1 MPHRYDW
8 IVVGAGIIGTLTAW
22 RLCQAHL
29 RVALVDAGPPG
40 QKASGAAAGILSPSA
55 EVLAPGAMAT
65 LARASLLRYPDTVA
79 ELVDDAGMDVAYEM
93 TGVVQTAWT
102 DEEVTELRTRW
113 AWQRDWGLR
122 WVEGTDAEKLTSRD
136 WPVRAAIV
144 AENEGQ
150 VHPPQLVAAA
160 VRAGAHRGVAR
171 FFGKPARLV
180 VEGCRA
186 VGVSLP
192 DETLWADGGI
202 IVATGAWSGLLFQDL
217 GLQLPVEP
225 VRGQIASFTVEV
237 PWLRRILFHGHT
249 YAVPKRD
256 GRLVIG
262 ATEDAVGFDDRVT
275 AAGLTR
281 LSRILENLHL
291 PLDELHLERVWAG
304 LRPRS
309 ADGLPVLGP
318 WPGYAGLYLATGHF
332 RNGVLL
338 APITAEVVTDWVL
351 GRKSAV
357 DLGPFDPG
365 RFATLP

>member
-8 IVVGAGIIGTLTAW
+8 IVVGAGIIGSLTAW
-22 RLCQAHL
+22 RLGQGRA

-55 EVLAPGAMAT
+55 EALEPGPLAD

-79 ELVDDAGMDVAYEM
+79 AVVDDAVMDVGYER
-93 TGVVQTAWT
+93 TGVVQSAWT
-102 DEEVTELRTRW
+102 DDEVAALRARW
-113 AWQRDWGLR
+113 DWQRDWGVR
-122 WVEGTDAEKLTSRD
+122 WLDGAEAERLMPER
-136 WPVRAAIV
+136 WPVQAALL
-144 AENEGQ
+144 AEDEGQ

-160 VRAGAHRGVAR
+160 VRAGARRGVGQ
-171 FFGKPARLV
+171 FFGQPARLL
-180 VEGCRA
+180 VEGTRA

-192 DETLWADGGI
+192 DATLWAEGGV
-202 IVATGAWSGLLFQDL
+202 IVAAGAWSGLLLQEV
-217 GLQLPVEP
+217 GLQLPVVP
-225 VRGQIASFTVEV
+225 IRGQIASFTVDA
-237 PWLRRILFHGHT
+237 PWLQRILFHGHT

-256 GRLVIG
+256 GRVVIG

-275 AAGLTR
+275 AAGLAR
-281 LSRILENLHL
+281 LGRILESLHV
-291 PLDELHLERVWAG
+291 PLEALHLERIWAG

-309 ADGLPVLGP
+309 ADGLPLLGP
-318 WPGYAGLYLATGHF
+318 WPGLDGLYVATGHF

-357 DLGPFDPG
+357 DLAPFDPG
-365 RFATLP
+365 RFAKLR